1 MMQMSIHIELN
12 YSRVFDIR
20 SQLLGVQIRS
30 FSSTKSLSGDPVKAD
45 SHRFNTQTC
54 DTHFFVPQSGTNN
67 RPNVPPFQKMSS
79 VTGDPT
85 GWEVQLLPG
94 SHAEVGLLGAFHP
107 TAFQM

>member
-1 MMQMSIHIELN
+1 MLWPAMIFIGEGKCTHTHSSFNEIYVEDIDGWRGGLDEMMQMSIHIELN

-54 DTHFFVPQSGTNN
+54 DTHFFVPQSGTN
-67 RPNVPPFQKMSS
+67 
-79 VTGDPT
+79 
-85 GWEVQLLPG
+85 
-94 SHAEVGLLGAFHP
+94 
-107 TAFQM
+107 